1 MTGDPEEATDV
12 TVEATAETDIRARIL
27 DASAEAFMR
36 AGYAGTTIDDLA
48 REVGATKGLIYYHF
62 RSKFDV
68 FLAVYAEGMARVRA
82 RVEPWS
88 RADGRGA
95 ERLAAMARAHLA
107 NLMEDLAYHHA
118 IHQGVAGTVSA
129 ALRPRQRQDLQE
141 LSSLR
146 ADYEDMFRAVLQE
159 GLDDGSVRPVD
170 PRLATRTLLC
180 SLNAVDT
187 WFRPQA
193 DQPEADV
200 EALAAA
206 LVDLVVGGLL
216 PATAPPSPVRPG

>member
-1 MTGDPEEATDV
+1 MGV
-12 TVEATAETDIRARIL
+12 
-27 DASAEAFMR
+27 
-36 AGYAGTTIDDLA
+36 
-48 REVGATKGLIYYHF
+48 
-62 RSKFDV
+62 
-68 FLAVYAEGMARVRA
+68 
-82 RVEPWS
+82 
-88 RADGRGA
+88 
-95 ERLAAMARAHLA
+95 LAASVIAFALG
-107 NLMEDLAYHHA
+107 A
-118 IHQGVAGTVSA
+118 IIFRLSD
-129 ALRPRQRQDLQE
+129 ALRPQQE
-141 LSSLR
+141 SGK
-146 ADYEDMFRAVLQE
+146 VL
-159 GLDDGSVRPVD
+159 VRPVD